1 MKKILIVGVP
11 FYAKKYGYLLES
23 YLKAD
28 VEPKMLLNME
38 DDKNNNNEFKE
49 YINYAGKKPL
59 KRVLRYISVLREFK
73 PLNIDCYDYSILSI
87 LYVLIA
93 RGLGINV
100 RFWLIGGE
108 LRGDKSHFNKDS
120 KLRTI
125 LTKIKMVLTKLCLL
139 LSNTI
144 LAKEEHHVDS
154 IKKINKKLSNKVIPF
169 YNCVPVSERFTI
181 RDFNS
186 EHGCFLYANAV
197 VESRNVYELIDSF
210 FTLKSK
216 NIHFTASI
224 YGFNSISNEVYD
236 GRGIGYSEKVLK
248 HHKAC
253 KLDGLVNTHGF
264 VSNITEVMKN
274 YRFFVLP
281 SDYILANYALLEA
294 MSIGLVPI
302 IYPGNGY
309 EKIIIDG
316 VNGIVV
322 KDNKLDAAL
331 IRALNLTNDE
341 YNRMSYMAH
350 NKVLTDFSLATWPA
364 KLSLNLN

>member
-38 DDKNNNNEFKE
+38 ASNNNNEFKE
-49 YINYAGKKPL
+49 YLTYAGTNPI
-59 KRVLRYISVLREFK
+59 KRVLSYISILRKFN

-93 RGLGINV
+93 RVLGINV

-108 LRGDKSHFNKDS
+108 LKGDKTHFNKSS
-120 KLRTI
+120 KLRAFI
-125 LTKIKMVLTKLCLL
+125 VDIKMFLTRLCLL

-144 LAKEEHHVDS
+144 LAKEEHHIDS
-154 IKKINKKLSNKVIPF
+154 IRKINKKLINKVIPF
-169 YNCVPVSERFTI
+169 YNCVPVSEKFTI
-181 RDFNS
+181 RDLS
-186 EHGCFLYANAV
+186 TDHGDFLYANAV
-197 VESRNVYELIDSF
+197 IESRNVYELVDSF
-210 FTLKSK
+210 FTLKRK
-216 NIHFTASI
+216 NIQFTASI

-248 HHKAC
+248 HHNAC
-253 KLDGLVNTHGF
+253 KLDGLVNTYGF

-274 YRFFVLP
+274 YRFFVFP
-281 SDYILANYALLEA
+281 ADYILANYALLEA

-331 IRALNLTNDE
+331 IRALNLTNNE